1 MSLLI
6 RNAALAEEEEHEVQ
20 EEVQRELEAS
30 EVITAS
36 PAQVRE
42 VSKLVSSKFKQSKL
56 QKDGLLKR
64 LRKLIP
70 SEVCPFIQ
78 QSQCR
83 STIVAWTY
91 GQ

>member
-6 RNAALAEEEEHEVQ
+6 RNSAMALEEEHDMQ

-30 EVITAS
+30 NVLKAS
-36 PAQVRE
+36 PTQVLE
-42 VSKLVSSKFKQSKL
+42 VSKIVTSKVKQSKL